1 MVSGEDQVR
10 ALSCVS
16 GGDDQAVSEVAEGV
30 SASPPPVWGEPCLSA
45 CY

>member
-10 ALSCVS
+10 GLNRVS
-16 GGDDQAVSEVAEGV
+16 GGDDQAVSEAAEGV